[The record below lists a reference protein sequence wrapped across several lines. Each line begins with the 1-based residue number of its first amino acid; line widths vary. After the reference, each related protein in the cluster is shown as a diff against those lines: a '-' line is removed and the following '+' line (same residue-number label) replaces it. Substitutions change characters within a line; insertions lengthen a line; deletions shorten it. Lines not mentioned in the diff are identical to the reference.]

1 MKKFSTVQE
10 IQAERQNQRAND
22 VIYTMLG
29 VLLGEIDRL
38 PTRETPTEDQ
48 IYSAVNKMYNNA
60 KEMVDYNP
68 GNTVAKVEMAY
79 LQDYIKK
86 QFSEA
91 ELTGIILALK
101 EEGYKTIG
109 EFMKALNTFYKGRFD
124 GKTASMI
131 INKILKEG
139 N

>member
-22 VIYTMLG
+22 IIYTMLG

-68 GNTVAKVEMAY
+68 GNTVSKVEMSY

-86 QFSEA
+86 QLSEA
-91 ELTGIILALK
+91 ELTGIILGLK
-101 EEGYKTIG
+101 EDGYKNIG

-124 GKTASMI
+124 GKSASMI